1 MSYKYTLR
9 DVLLEESEKE
19 FYSIKPDFD
28 WERSENHKKAINK
41 LFEDN
46 TSIFEKIGSS
56 PLYKGLSIAA
66 AVVLILGALIA
77 IRPVREAVA
86 SLFKRTPDTTETGP
100 QTEPGGTDTVSGIIT
115 EPADTTG
122 ANVTE
127 PADENGKPPAHLC
140 VTCGDVT
147 VYPDVYLMWTEK
159 YDDKSGGWL
168 SGDGFG
174 TDDHVPLLHG
184 NKISIGYEGYDGRAS
199 VSVRLDGNDE
209 LVSASVDEVNTFLG
223 NADKGVYR
231 FTVSYLLTGRLI
243 DGKYEKTCFQYLFD
257 VEVNNGQETVSF
269 DDKSGSSPVYL
280 SVKSGNNTIYPVS
293 YPGFSEIYDDEEK
306 VWQMCDPIG
315 IGNAE
320 NVPLIRYTDSGIF
333 IDYDDRFDGPLDVS
347 GINVVYYIN
356 DEEYRI
362 TYDDI
367 NAFLS
372 SADDGVYRFA
382 VSFIINGRYI
392 DNTYERS
399 EWIYPFDVE
408 VKKETEPV
416 FEDWDKLD
424 IQGRVERAVYE
435 ITHYGINYQRFRYL
449 CGDEHEDRIYD
460 DGDGYYLG
468 YESQDNFTYGYF
480 LDLYDTETDPMRKQL
495 MFVYISSFL
504 TGTWNDEEHAV
515 PYTTHHYPRFDYFK
529 AEYLPH
535 FDASWNTEG
544 DKWLHK
550 YYYDAL
556 CKYARYMT
564 EDEVKTKYAPSYKLL
579 KKYGFNDYAD
589 SAKTFEQK
597 AQRTVNEFVNMAL
610 SVKYGIAVSDPSSN
624 VYFRFDEGADIGS
637 VYDIDDAIYTALLKY
652 YTKEELSRFDSAP
665 AVYEQREGIK
675 TIDKWKEYFTS
686 LTTKSIADEFVK
698 ESKYFLTTSD
708 GLVLTSDLYYFF
720 NTNNLN
726 TPYVSS
732 VNVGSGTVFMYD
744 VDGNKY
750 YTVQFKE
757 ENGKVKIVGGTL
769 VTEWLYRTLSP
780 DECAIKDVI
789 MDAEKLFRVIRYG
802 IVSDFRSYSHDI
814 TYSIEYG
821 NNKDLPDGLEE
832 KLDLMS
838 TYETSDG
845 KKHYLSNR
853 VIQFSYALY
862 TYDNWI
868 KYFSKIL
875 PEKLVREYIKETP
888 YFLIVGESVYL
899 LEGGL
904 QSWYEI
910 DYGTMKYLGEKDG
923 ITTVAAVL
931 TGAYGPEV
939 PQNGFEVTFELEKSE
954 NGYKIVGGTFID
966 VFMDGGANKSKAAHA
981 AYELIRV
988 SDTLLCADTS
998 VICITEYIKND
1009 EDDLPASFKD
1019 DKSRL
1024 TFPIYTATD
1033 LLDFDCYSNILDFWT
1048 SEKIKNSIMKETD
1061 VMKWVKFDYQLFPAL
1076 MPSNSEYTI
1085 RPVFAETNSMTVY
1098 GLKDNMKNYKET
1110 DDTIEF
1116 SLDFIL
1122 NYKNG
1127 TQKNATYTFLFD
1139 KADCRIIGGTFIEEH
1154 MK

>member
-1 MSYKYTLR
+1 MSYKFTLR

-41 LFEDN
+41 LFEDKP
-46 TSIFEKIGSS
+46 SIFEKIGSS

-66 AVVLILGALIA
+66 AVVIILGALIA

-86 SLFKRTPDTTETGP
+86 SLFKRTPDTTDVGEQTGP
-100 QTEPGGTDTVSGIIT
+100 DGTDEGSVMIT
-115 EPADTTG
+115 DTETDPDATDPG
-122 ANVTE
+122 
-127 PADENGKPPAHLC
+127 DEYCAPPGHLS
-140 VTCGDVT
+140 VTCGGVT
-147 VYPDVYLMWTEK
+147 VYPDVYLMWTEQ
-159 YDDKSGGWL
+159 YDDKSGEWL

-184 NKISIGYEGYDGRAS
+184 NRVGINYEDREGRAS
-199 VSVRLDGNDE
+199 VSVSLDGNDE

-223 NADKGVYR
+223 TADKGVYR

-280 SVKSGNNTIYPVS
+280 SVKSGNNTIYPES
-293 YPGFSEIYDDEEK
+293 YPGFSEIYDDEEE

-347 GINVVYYIN
+347 GINAVYYIN

-362 TYDDI
+362 AYGDI
-367 NAFLS
+367 NAFLN

-435 ITHYGINYQRFRYL
+435 ITHYGLNYQRFRYL
-449 CGDEHEDRIYD
+449 CGDEHADDVYD
-460 DGDGYYLG
+460 DGGYYLD
-468 YESQDNFTYGYF
+468 EEPADNFTFGYF
-480 LDLYDTETDPMRKQL
+480 LDLYDTETDPLRKKL

-504 TGTWNDEEHAV
+504 VHTWNDGAHAV
-515 PYTTHHYPRFDYFK
+515 PWTTKYMPNFDDFK
-529 AEYLPH
+529 KDNLKYLTGA
-535 FDASWNTEG
+535 DEEC
-544 DKWLHK
+544 DKWIHES
-550 YYYDAL
+550 YYGAL

-579 KKYGFNDYAD
+579 KKYGFNDFSD

-597 AQRTVNEFVNMAL
+597 AQRTVEEFIRMAL

-624 VYFRFDEGADIGS
+624 VYFRFDEGAGRGS

-726 TPYVSS
+726 APYLGHIDFETSS
-732 VNVGSGTVFMYD
+732 VYIYD
-744 VDGNKY
+744 VDGTGY

-757 ENGKVKIVGGTL
+757 ENGKVKITGGTL

-780 DECAIKDVI
+780 DECAIIDTIK
-789 MDAEKLFRVIRYG
+789 DAEKLFHVIRYG
-802 IVSDFRSYSHDI
+802 IVSDFRYYKHDI
-814 TYSIEYG
+814 TYNIEYG
-821 NNKDLPDGLEE
+821 KNKDLPDGLEE
-832 KLDLMS
+832 KLDLLS
-838 TYETSDG
+838 VYETQSG
-845 KKHYLSNR
+845 KKHYVSNR
-853 VIQFSYALY
+853 VFQFSYGLN
-862 TYDNWI
+862 TYSRWI
-868 KYFSKIL
+868 KYFSNIL
-875 PEKLVREYIKETP
+875 PENLVREYIKETP
-888 YFLIVGESVYL
+888 YFLIVDESVYL
-899 LEGGL
+899 LDGAL
-904 QSWYEI
+904 QSWLEI
-910 DYGTMKYLGEKDG
+910 DYSTIKITGEKNG
-923 ITTVAAVL
+923 ILTVSAVISGTTA
-931 TGAYGPEV
+931 TDR
-939 PQNGFEVTFELEKSE
+939 EVTFELEKAD
-954 NGYKIVGGTFID
+954 NGYG
-966 VFMDGGANKSKAAHA
+966 
-981 AYELIRV
+981 YR
-988 SDTLLCADTS
+988 
-998 VICITEYIKND
+998 IT
-1009 EDDLPASFKD
+1009 
-1019 DKSRL
+1019 
-1024 TFPIYTATD
+1024 
-1033 LLDFDCYSNILDFWT
+1033 
-1048 SEKIKNSIMKETD
+1048 
-1061 VMKWVKFDYQLFPAL
+1061 
-1076 MPSNSEYTI
+1076 
-1085 RPVFAETNSMTVY
+1085 
-1098 GLKDNMKNYKET
+1098 
-1110 DDTIEF
+1110 
-1116 SLDFIL
+1116 
-1122 NYKNG
+1122 
-1127 TQKNATYTFLFD
+1127 
-1139 KADCRIIGGTFIEEH
+1139 GGTFIEEY